1 MSDYG
6 DIFGRYVDATA
17 IMREFLA
24 DDGGDLAAWLRDQS
38 RALWGADHR
47 EEDWGAV
54 ARSVEADAL
63 HGDWTLDDVAAGHA
77 RCDVPSAGNGNMGTG
92 GTFGPAMPQPR
103 RRVPGVRA
111 IGGNTKPLVEFF
123 PQGVTPTRA
132 HESLSLSTWTV
143 TGSGTPTRAHESP
156 SCSFSPM
163 ARNSRRREG

>member
-77 RCDVPSAGNGNMGTG
+77 QV
-92 GTFGPAMPQPR
+92 
-103 RRVPGVRA
+103 
-111 IGGNTKPLVEFF
+111 
-123 PQGVTPTRA
+123 VTCPECGQTEIWGLA
-132 HESLSLSTWTV
+132 ELSEH
-143 TGSGTPTRAHESP
+143 GK
-156 SCSFSPM
+156 C
-163 ARNSRRREG
+163 RNRGDACPVCGR